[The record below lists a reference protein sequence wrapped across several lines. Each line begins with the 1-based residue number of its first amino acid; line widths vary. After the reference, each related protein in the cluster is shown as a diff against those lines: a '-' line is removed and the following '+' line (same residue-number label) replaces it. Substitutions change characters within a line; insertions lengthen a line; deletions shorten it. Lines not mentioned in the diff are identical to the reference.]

1 MPFHSER
8 SRYPLAMMLE
18 LADQAQSIDP
28 VLSLL
33 VGALGAAALG
43 LIGAWIQGRRE
54 HSKWR
59 REQRLAAYLVLL
71 ADIERNIAF
80 TLRNGK
86 KAEVTDEEAAASRLA
101 GATVSLVGP
110 VKVQSA
116 FNHYSVAFRKWD
128 GEDESRREHLDE
140 VRLQLLGTMRSVLRT
155 ESRLLRAF
163 WTRRNMMRTWWMK
176 RRRAKRSAKAEEH
189 S

>member
-1 MPFHSER
+1 
-8 SRYPLAMMLE
+8 MMLVA
-18 LADQAQSIDP
+18 ADQAQTIDP
-28 VLSLL
+28 LLTLL

-43 LIGAWIQGRRE
+43 LIGAWIQARRE

-59 REQRLAAYLVLL
+59 REQRLAAYLVAL

-80 TLRNGK
+80 TMRNGK
-86 KAEVTDEEAAASRLA
+86 KAEVTDDEAAASRLA

-110 VKVQSA
+110 VKVVSA
-116 FNHYSVAFRKWD
+116 LNHYSVAFRKWD
-128 GEDESRREHLDE
+128 GEDVTRREHLDE
-140 VRLQLLGTMRSVLRT
+140 VRLKLLSTMRSVLRT

-163 WTRRNMMRTWWMK
+163 WTRRNIIRTWWLK
-176 RRRAKRSAKAEEH
+176 RRRTRRDAKAETEAG